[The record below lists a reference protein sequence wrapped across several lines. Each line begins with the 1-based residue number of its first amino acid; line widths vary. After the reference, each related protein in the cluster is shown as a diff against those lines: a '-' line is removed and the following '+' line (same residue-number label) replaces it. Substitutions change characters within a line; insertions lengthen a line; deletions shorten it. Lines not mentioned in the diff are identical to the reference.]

1 VSRLWRKL
9 PHDASTSDGRRRV
22 QTRLIQQEAS
32 TA

>member
-1 VSRLWRKL
+1 MTPPRRM
-9 PHDASTSDGRRRV
+9 GRRRV